1 MKWLPDGPCAIKRDD
16 GHFIIMRA
24 PQPGF
29 VPEGGRITFL
39 LVDHFK
45 HEVIGGVRNV
55 PDDPERIR
63 KATES
68 LKERAGHA

>member
-1 MKWLPDGPCAIKRDD
+1 MKWLPDGPCAIKRED
-16 GHFIIMRA
+16 GAYRIFRA
-24 PQPGF
+24 PQHGMVPPG
-29 VPEGGRITFL
+29 ERITFM
-39 LVDHFK
+39 LVDSFK

-68 LKERAGHA
+68 LKARADA